1 MSMFENFVTWEVL
14 ASFAGAVTMTA
25 AITQAVKNSKLLAG
39 VSTRVVSF
47 FIALVVLAMATFF
60 TNCLT
65 IDSIAILPFNAFI
78 VSTSANGVFEGVVS
92 FIDKTQDKNT
102 ARFDEE

>member
-25 AITQAVKNSKLLAG
+25 AITQVIKNSELLADI
-39 VSTRVVSF
+39 STRLVSF
-47 FIALVVLAMATFF
+47 CIALVVLAMATYF
-60 TNCLT
+60 TKCLT

-92 FIDKTQDKNT
+92 FIDKRATDT